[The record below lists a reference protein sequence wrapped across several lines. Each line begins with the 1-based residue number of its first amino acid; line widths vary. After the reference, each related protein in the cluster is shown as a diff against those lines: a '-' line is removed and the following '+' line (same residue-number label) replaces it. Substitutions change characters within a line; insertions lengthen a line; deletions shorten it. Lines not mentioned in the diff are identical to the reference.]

1 MRAFLTVLLQCS
13 LSMTLVTL
21 AYAVVLP
28 LLSKRY
34 TAKWRYLIWLV
45 IAVGWII
52 PFRPQFDLFP
62 VQETPIP
69 MNPGPLIPPAG
80 GFLPPAVTAAGEA
93 VSALT
98 AVPFWWAPAAI
109 WAAGAAGILLYH
121 ALRHI
126 RFMSMVRRWSEPVTD
141 LESLG
146 ILDDLKSELNIKAP
160 IKLSVCQSITSPVL
174 VGLFRP
180 AILLPPVRIPEEKL
194 SLILKHELVHFKR
207 HDLWYKMLVLAAEIL
222 HWFNPVIYLMA
233 RSTATQCEISCDA
246 LVLDGADS
254 QQRRQY
260 GEMILDVVR
269 NNAKLTTAFS
279 TGFYGGKQSMKNRIS
294 AIMDSKKKKAGLMVL
309 CVVLVA
315 VITAG
320 AALAANQK
328 PSDSSASESDK
339 QEVVSLV
346 EGFGGALKMV
356 SLTAPTEIAAKSIEE
371 QYAQYITPELLAAWK
386 ADPQSAPG
394 RRVSSPW
401 PDRIEI
407 KEITPSGKGEYTVS
421 GEIIEITSV
430 EMQSGGAA
438 AKYPVTLQVTKQDN
452 RWLISAVTVQEES
465 VTEPTASE

>member
-21 AYAVVLP
+21 AYAAVLP

-45 IAVGWII
+45 IAVGWLI

-69 MNPGPLIPPAG
+69 VNPGPLIPTAG

-222 HWFNPVIYLMA
+222 HWFNPVI
-233 RSTATQCEISCDA
+233 
-246 LVLDGADS
+246 
-254 QQRRQY
+254 
-260 GEMILDVVR
+260 
-269 NNAKLTTAFS
+269 
-279 TGFYGGKQSMKNRIS
+279 
-294 AIMDSKKKKAGLMVL
+294 
-309 CVVLVA
+309 
-315 VITAG
+315 
-320 AALAANQK
+320 
-328 PSDSSASESDK
+328 
-339 QEVVSLV
+339 
-346 EGFGGALKMV
+346 
-356 SLTAPTEIAAKSIEE
+356 
-371 QYAQYITPELLAAWK
+371 
-386 ADPQSAPG
+386 
-394 RRVSSPW
+394 
-401 PDRIEI
+401 
-407 KEITPSGKGEYTVS
+407 
-421 GEIIEITSV
+421 
-430 EMQSGGAA
+430 
-438 AKYPVTLQVTKQDN
+438 
-452 RWLISAVTVQEES
+452 
-465 VTEPTASE
+465 